1 MREVQ
6 LSNGLA
12 VWVRLLSGVNV
23 LVVLGLGIWMLLMGQ
38 WLAALLATAG
48 ASWLAAVIARRV
60 WPLREAW
67 MTGEG
72 IRVVGGGENR
82 VIPYTAVVTVG
93 YTGWS
98 PWLFLQNRAEV
109 VVDSRVD
116 SIETLLFMPMW
127 GERLADGRPAI
138 LAELDA
144 RVVGAHLASGSAP
157 ANTTLNRRPEPVA
170 QVPQSS

>member
-12 VWVRLLSGVNV
+12 VWVRLLCGSSI
-23 LVVLGLGIWMLLMGQ
+23 LILLGLGIWMLLIGQ
-38 WLAALLATAG
+38 WLAAALAVAG
-48 ASWLAAVIARRV
+48 AIWLAAVVRRRV
-60 WPLREAW
+60 LPLREVW
-67 MTGEG
+67 LTGDG
-72 IRVVGGGENR
+72 IRVVGGGENQ

-109 VVDSRVD
+109 LVEAGAYS
-116 SIETLLFMPMW
+116 SGTLPFFPMW

-144 RVVGAHLASGSAP
+144 RVEGAHLDPGGAP
-157 ANTTLNRRPEPVA
+157 ANTSLKRAPGPEA
-170 QVPQSS
+170 QVPLSS

>member
-12 VWVRLLSGVNV
+12 VWVRLLSWINV
-23 LVVLGLGIWMLLMGQ
+23 LVLLGLGIWMLVVGQ
-38 WLAALLATAG
+38 RLAALLAAAG
-48 ASWLAAVIARRV
+48 AIWLAAVIRRRV
-60 WPLREAW
+60 LPLREAW
-67 MTGEG
+67 LTGEG
-72 IRVVGGGENR
+72 IRVVGGGDNR

-98 PWLFLQNRAEV
+98 PWLFFQNRAEV
-109 VVDSRVD
+109 VVEMGAHS
-116 SIETLLFMPMW
+116 SETLAFLPMW

-144 RVVGAHLASGSAP
+144 RVEGAHLDLSGAP
-157 ANTTLNRRPEPVA
+157 ANTSLKRTPGPAA
-170 QVPQSS
+170 QVPLSS

>member
-12 VWVRLLSGVNV
+12 VWVRLLSGLNV
-23 LVVLGLGIWMLLMGQ
+23 LVLLGLGIWMLLVGQ
-38 WLAALLATAG
+38 WLAALLAAAG
-48 ASWLAAVIARRV
+48 VSWLAAVMRRRV

-109 VVDSRVD
+109 VVESGVG
-116 SIETLLFMPMW
+116 SSETLPFMPVW

-144 RVVGAHLASGSAP
+144 RVEGAHLGPGGAP
-157 ANTTLNRRPEPVA
+157 ANTSLKRTPGPAA
-170 QVPQSS
+170 QVPLSS